1 MAKQKYKLNPEEKIV
16 FKVGNVRHGFWGSY
30 TNTLIVTNQGII
42 FEQYGM
48 FNNFKGITLYKFVN
62 IHQAIIGKAT
72 NGERQLELYLTNGE
86 VLDFAIQTQEEN
98 VLKTLIMA
106 INDQMSEDA
115 QCYDYEYYSRI
126 MKGSNAANRMIDRRA
141 MGKAKEDQ
149 ADIDLQNGL
158 SFVGDVAKNMLKS
171 GDISMKGL
179 TKGINKASKKQARD
193 TIFGGVMDELLD
205 DLGIY
210 DIQDAFTEFGNDI
223 REDLGL
229 KPKMTHEERREL
241 IEREEELIEQ
251 EEQMKKAE
259 IERLKSEAYERQVEK
274 AKKQIA
280 KKESDSYGEAKQNRL
295 SINDQLDA
303 LKKLKKLLDM
313 GVVTQEEFEIKKK
326 EIMDL

>member
-1 MAKQKYKLNPEEKIV
+1 MTKQKYKLNPKEKIV

-30 TNTLIVTNQGII
+30 TNVLVITNQGII

-48 FNNFKGITLYKFVN
+48 FNNYKGIIQYKYKD

-72 NGERQLELYLTNGE
+72 NGEKQLELYLTNGE
-86 VLDFAIQTQEEN
+86 VLDFAIQTQEDN

-115 QCYDYEYYSRI
+115 EYYDYEYYSKI

-141 MGKAKEDQ
+141 MEKEKEES
-149 ADIDLQNGL
+149 ADIDFQNGL
-158 SFVGDVAKNMLKS
+158 SFVGDVAKNMIKS
-171 GDISMKGL
+171 GDISMRGL
-179 TKGINKASKKQARD
+179 TKGINKASKKQTRD
-193 TIFGGVMDELLD
+193 TLFGGVMDELLD

-251 EEQMKKAE
+251 EKQLKRDE

-274 AKKQIA
+274 AKKQMV
-280 KKESDSYGEAKQNRL
+280 KKEFDLKGEEKQNKL

-313 GVVTQEEFEIKKK
+313 GVLNQEEFETKKK